1 MKETKKQLQ
10 KCLMIVELI
19 ERMEQRKLNVYK
31 AYQTSVFYDLDSKE
45 AQDDLDC
52 KTRAIA
58 RLKNSLKYQ
67 LSKLC

>member
-1 MKETKKQLQ
+1 MKETKKQLR
-10 KCLMIVELI
+10 KCLMIAELI

-31 AYQTSVFYDLDSKE
+31 AYQASVFYDLDSKE

-58 RLKNSLKYQ
+58 RLKNSLKHQ

>member
-1 MKETKKQLQ
+1 MKETKKQLH

-52 KTRAIA
+52 KTREIA
-58 RLKNSLKYQ
+58 RLKNSLNEN
-67 LSKLC
+67 LSRLC

>member
-1 MKETKKQLQ
+1 MKETKKQLH

-31 AYQTSVFYDLDSKE
+31 AYQTSVFYDLNSKE

-58 RLKNSLKYQ
+58 RLKNSLKHQ

>member
-1 MKETKKQLQ
+1 MKETKNQLQ
-10 KCLMIVELI
+10 KCLTIVELI
-19 ERMEQRKLNVYK
+19 ERMEQRKVNVYK

-58 RLKNSLKYQ
+58 RLNNSLNEN

>member
-1 MKETKKQLQ
+1 MKETKKQLR
-10 KCLMIVELI
+10 KCLMIAELI

-31 AYQTSVFYDLDSKE
+31 AYQSSVFYTIDSPE

-58 RLKNSLKYQ
+58 RLNNSLNEN